1 MVVARMSDE
10 VEVRTVSVMRRNGK
24 KYNKLLKFQ
33 AIRPL
38 LSHRIIPHRCIG
50 PAMER
55 ERERDRSQS
64 SIGFLVNTAP
74 SPVVNDPI
82 RVLPSLLKVSPIC

>member
-1 MVVARMSDE
+1 MSDE

-55 ERERDRSQS
+55 ERDRSQS